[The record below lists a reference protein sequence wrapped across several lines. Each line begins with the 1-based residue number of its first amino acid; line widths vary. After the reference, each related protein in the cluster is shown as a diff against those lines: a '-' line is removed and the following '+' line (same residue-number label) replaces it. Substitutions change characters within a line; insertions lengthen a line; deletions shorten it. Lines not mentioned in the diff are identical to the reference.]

1 VKRIDLNADLGE
13 GAPNDGALL
22 EWVTSANVGC
32 GEHAGSW
39 ELTQQTVARCK
50 ELGVRIG
57 AHPGYPDRKGLGR
70 VSPSAR
76 QRKAWLASVREQ
88 TLRFV
93 EAFEPAYLKPHGAL
107 YNDAAKGEVWAIEA
121 LMALLVESGLP
132 LMGLAESGPDGP
144 VHAAIAQLAGV
155 PFLPE
160 GFVDRG
166 YDARGFLLPRGTPGA
181 LLKSPETASAQALAL
196 AGKCRSLCVHGD
208 SPGCVEI
215 ATAVRV
221 ALEGSGWSVVP
232 C

>member
-1 VKRIDLNADLGE
+1 MKRIDLNADLGE
-13 GAPNDGALL
+13 GAPHDEALL

-70 VSPSAR
+70 VSPAAA

-107 YNDAAKGEVWAIEA
+107 YNDAARGEVWAIEA
-121 LMALLVESGLP
+121 MMALLVETGVP
-132 LMGLAESGPDGP
+132 LMGLAEAGRDGP

-181 LLKSPETASAQALAL
+181 LLKSPETASALALAL

-215 ATAVRV
+215 MAAVRF
-221 ALEGSGWSVVP
+221 ALEAKGWEVAA